1 MNNKQRRSL
10 FTLSLSGGL
19 LICLLTGL
27 TAHTGKSASVSISK
41 TATAVAPKN
50 EALSLYESLD
60 LEKLGLSRQAFLYA
74 LRGYRQLQ
82 EKGELLNNAVLSV
95 IDFSLP
101 STQKRFFVIDMSSN
115 SLLYYTYVSHGKN
128 SGKLMAKNFSNR
140 SSSYQSSLGFY
151 TTGNTYFGKHGLSL
165 RLIGKEKGIND
176 KALQRGIVIHSA
188 NYASE
193 AFARQQGYLGRSQ
206 GCPAVPEEIHKE
218 LIQTIQNGSCL
229 FIYSP
234 ATIYSKQSKLV

>member
-1 MNNKQRRSL
+1 MNNKQRRSV
-10 FTLSLSGGL
+10 FGFSITAL
-19 LICLLTGL
+19 LVCFVVGL
-27 TAHTGKSASVSISK
+27 TAYTEKPSSVTKIS
-41 TATAVAPKN
+41 TAAAPGNKM
-50 EALSLYESLD
+50 LSLYESLD

-74 LRGYRQLQ
+74 LKGYRQLE
-82 EKGELLNNAVLSV
+82 EKGQLVNNTVLSV

-101 STQKRFFVIDMSSN
+101 STQKRFFVIDMNSN
-115 SLLYYTYVSHGKN
+115 SLLYHTYVSHGKN

-151 TTGNTYFGKHGLSL
+151 TTGNTYFGKHGYSL

-188 NYASE
+188 DYASE
-193 AFARQQGYLGRSQ
+193 QFARQQGYLGRSQ

-234 ATIYSKQSKLV
+234 TAIYSKQSRLI

>member
-1 MNNKQRRSL
+1 MNNKQKNSI
-10 FTLSLSGGL
+10 LSLCLSGL
-19 LICLLTGL
+19 LICFLFSL
-27 TAHTGKSASVSISK
+27 SAYTEKRIPADISK
-41 TATAVAPKN
+41 TTFIYTPKS

-74 LRGYRQLQ
+74 LKGYRQLQ
-82 EKGELLNNAVLSV
+82 EKGQLLNDAVLSV

-101 STQKRFFVIDMSSN
+101 STQKRFFVINLNSN
-115 SLLYYTYVSHGKN
+115 SLLYHTYVSHGKN
-128 SGKLMAKNFSNR
+128 SGKLMAKKFSNR
-140 SSSYQSSLGFY
+140 NSSYQSSLGFY
-151 TTGNTYFGKHGLSL
+151 TTGNTYIGKHGFSL
-165 RLIGKEKGIND
+165 RLIGIEKGIND

-188 NYASE
+188 DYASE
-193 AFARQQGYLGRSQ
+193 QFVFQQGYLGRSL

>member
-1 MNNKQRRSL
+1 MNNKQRRSI
-10 FTLSLSGGL
+10 FSFSISTLLVC
-19 LICLLTGL
+19 IVIGL
-27 TAHTGKSASVSISK
+27 TAYTEKSSKVTTIRTAS
-41 TATAVAPKN
+41 AHGN
-50 EALSLYESLD
+50 EMLSLYESLD

-74 LRGYRQLQ
+74 LKGYRQLE
-82 EKGELLNNAVLSV
+82 EKGQLLNSTVLSV

-115 SLLYYTYVSHGKN
+115 SLLYHTYVSHGKN

-151 TTGNTYFGKHGLSL
+151 TTGNTYFGKHGYSL

-188 NYASE
+188 DYASE
-193 AFARQQGYLGRSQ
+193 QFVRQQGYLGRSQ
-206 GCPAVPEEIHKE
+206 GCPAVPEEIHKK

-234 ATIYSKQSKLV
+234 LPIYSKQSKLV

>member
-1 MNNKQRRSL
+1 MNNKQKNSI
-10 FTLSLSGGL
+10 LSLSLTSL
-19 LICLLTGL
+19 LICFLFSL
-27 TAHTGKSASVSISK
+27 SAYTEKPAPADISK
-41 TATAVAPKN
+41 TNSVYAPKN

-74 LRGYRQLQ
+74 LKGYRQLQ
-82 EKGELLNNAVLSV
+82 EKGQLLNDAVLSV

-101 STQKRFFVIDMSSN
+101 STQKRFFVINLNSN
-115 SLLYYTYVSHGKN
+115 SLLYHTYVSHGKN
-128 SGKLMAKNFSNR
+128 SGKLMAKKFSNR
-140 SSSYQSSLGFY
+140 NSSYQSSLGFY
-151 TTGNTYFGKHGLSL
+151 TTGNTYIGKHGFSL
-165 RLIGKEKGIND
+165 RLIGIEKGIND

-188 NYASE
+188 DYASE
-193 AFARQQGYLGRSQ
+193 QFAFQQGYLGRSL

>member
-1 MNNKQRRSL
+1 MNNKPKRSI
-10 FTLSLSGGL
+10 FTFSIITL
-19 LICLLTGL
+19 LVCLVFGL
-27 TAHTGKSASVSISK
+27 TAYTEKRASVAKNTPAS
-41 TATAVAPKN
+41 APRN
-50 EALSLYESLD
+50 EVLSLYESLD

-74 LRGYRQLQ
+74 IKGYRQLE
-82 EKGELLNNAVLSV
+82 EKGQLLNDAVLSV

-101 STQKRFFVIDMSSN
+101 STQKRFFVIDMNSN
-115 SLLYYTYVSHGKN
+115 SLLYHTYVSHGKN

-151 TTGNTYFGKHGLSL
+151 TTGNTYIGKHGFSL

-188 NYASE
+188 DYASE
-193 AFARQQGYLGRSQ
+193 QFARQQGYLGRSQ
-206 GCPAVPEEIHKE
+206 GCPAVPEEIHKR

-234 ATIYSKQSKLV
+234 VGIYSKQSRLI